1 VVLKDVKNLENTNIQ
16 LKQEKNALNTHIRL
30 ANDDQKVLDKV
41 VLS

>member
-1 VVLKDVKNLENTNIQ
+1 VILKDVKNLENTNIQ
-16 LKQEKNALNTHIRL
+16 LKQEKNASNTKIRL